1 MRTPTVCCGST
12 CRTGLTCPCT
22 RKPSSTKWLG
32 SSTNDHARLWNLQ
45 LQPNDLMLV
54 LHRPSGYPGFETT
67 AWWAVFAPA
76 RLPAALAAS
85 LTGAIDKIVVSEAFR
100 SKLEPLGDSD
110 IDHHPTACAGRHQQP
125 HR

>member
-32 SSTNDHARLWNLQ
+32 SSTNDHARLWDLQ

-54 LHRPSGYPGFETT
+54 LHRPLEP
-67 AWWAVFAPA
+67 APPK
-76 RLPAALAAS
+76 RKSIRALAMS
-85 LTGAIDKIVVSEAFR
+85 QKCQERTSPGSFDLFR
-100 SKLEPLGDSD
+100 SAYEHRRRNGQAKYLRCFEVNCE
-110 IDHHPTACAGRHQQP
+110 IKYGR
-125 HR
+125 